1 MNTYLIIFFNVNCV
15 SLLDIHINF
24 NVFRGNKPSRGADE
38 DRIATENRRLELE
51 KYKVSFED
59 II

>member
-1 MNTYLIIFFNVNCV
+1 MLLTFN
-15 SLLDIHINF
+15 I
-24 NVFRGNKPSRGADE
+24 FRGNKPSRGADE

-59 II
+59 MIG